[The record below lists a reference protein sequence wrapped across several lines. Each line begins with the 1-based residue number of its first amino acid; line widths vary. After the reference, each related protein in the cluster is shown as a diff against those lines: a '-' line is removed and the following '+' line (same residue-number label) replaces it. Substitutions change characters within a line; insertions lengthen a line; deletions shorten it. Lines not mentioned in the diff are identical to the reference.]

1 MLSIKSAPGFQKTLT
16 CSALLAAF
24 TFAASPKVEAKG
36 CNCGTIAS
44 YHVQTRTSINNRISQ
59 MESAI
64 VSVIR
69 SELIPTIVE
78 QHQMDREHHGVT
90 IGFLDEAQMD
100 RHKNLLVFLQ
110 HLESESQDF
119 QRRMDINQNY
129 PGIPDPADPS
139 YGVQNG
145 TAPISTTF
153 CSRGTSASSASQGA
167 VSANDA
173 GRSVSESVA
182 KHTRE
187 PEPEARAMA
196 RTATMH
202 DSLLDLELV
211 APTGN
216 TQLIENKDHALQQ
229 INRIVDW
236 RPVRV
241 LTPETIQSA
250 VDVEVGSMIKE
261 RHFRQEP
268 IAKYLQATHQKT
280 FPTQPLDEG
289 MNDMLS
295 KMEYPGKAALL
306 EAAQR
311 NEGLV
316 SERSRL
322 DVEVFYR
329 SNSVDYL
336 ADIHEMAQKDLLVE
350 LVTATNLQNRLLLEM
365 LSEQE
370 QVNRIVASRTAQEVD
385 LDTRKAISDMRV
397 RSATFKLPTS
407 GEGQ

>member
-1 MLSIKSAPGFQKTLT
+1 
-16 CSALLAAF
+16 
-24 TFAASPKVEAKG
+24 
-36 CNCGTIAS
+36 
-44 YHVQTRTSINNRISQ
+44 

-64 VSVIR
+64 VDVIR
-69 SELIPTIVE
+69 NELIPTIQE
-78 QHQMDREHHGVT
+78 EHQMDREHHGIT
-90 IGFLDEAQMD
+90 IGFLDEAQLD
-100 RHKNLLVFLQ
+100 RHTNLLVFLQ
-110 HLESESQDF
+110 HLESSAQDF
-119 QRRMDINQNY
+119 QRRMDINRNY
-129 PGIPDPADPS
+129 PGIPDPSDSA
-139 YGVQNG
+139 YGIKNG
-145 TAPISTTF
+145 KAPISTTF
-153 CSRGTSASSASQGA
+153 CSRGTSAASASEGA
-167 VSANDA
+167 ASVNEA
-173 GRSVSESVA
+173 GRSVAESVA
-182 KHTRE
+182 LHTRE

-196 RTATMH
+196 ITATMH

-216 TQLIENKDHALQQ
+216 TQLIENEEHALKQ
-229 INRIVDW
+229 INRLVDW

-241 LTPETIQSA
+241 LTSDTIQSA

-268 IAKYLQATHQKT
+268 IAKYLQSTHQKT

-295 KMEYPGKAALL
+295 KMEYPGKEALL

-311 NEGLV
+311 NGDLV

-322 DVEVFYR
+322 DVEVYYR

-336 ADIHEMAQKDLLVE
+336 ADIQAMGEKDLLVE
-350 LVTATNLQNRLLLEM
+350 LITTTNLQNRLMLEM
-365 LSEQE
+365 LNEQE

-397 RSATFKLPTS
+397 RSATFKVPSSDT
-407 GEGQ
+407 GE